1 MAKLDEY
8 TPKIMSLVSSR
19 GGAAKM
25 AIQHLMKMLQ
35 EV

>member
-8 TPKIMSLVSSR
+8 TPRIMSFVSSR
-19 GGAAKM
+19 GGAARV
-25 AIQHLMKMLQ
+25 AIQRIMNMLQ